1 VLELYPPL
9 ISGGTL
15 VLVPREAV
23 REPARLAELVERER
37 VTIMQATPS
46 LWQLLLTV
54 VPETLRSLRVLTGG
68 EALPWHVA
76 DELRKL
82 GGEVVNLYG
91 PTETTVYSTCA
102 RLDGRPGS
110 PAIGAP
116 VANTRVYVLDER
128 LRPVPDATV
137 GELYIAGAGVARGY
151 LGRPGLTAGRFVAD
165 PYGVPGSRM
174 YRTGDLGR
182 WARDGRLEYLGR
194 TDHQVKI
201 RGFRIELGE
210 VEAALDA
217 HRDVHGSV
225 VVARETRLGELSMV
239 GYLVR
244 GAERAPDLDDVRAH
258 LATVLPDYMVPPVL
272 VVLDALPL
280 TANGKVDRAAL
291 PVPAT
296 LPGGRQP
303 ATPRQRILRDLFAE
317 VLDLDVS
324 ELGVDDSFFELG
336 GHSMLVIR
344 LVSRINAVLGGDLE
358 VGDVFAAPTVEQLD
372 RLMAD
377 GGSAQLDT
385 VLTYRGT
392 GERAPVFLLPPA
404 NGLGWGYSSLSR
416 HIPAG
421 HPVYA
426 LQDMRL
432 RAGPVDARSATRL
445 AADYRNRIMALSGS
459 GPYVLIGWS
468 FGGTLAHQVAA
479 ELRDRGEDVALLV
492 LLDALPGG
500 EGQSE
505 ISIEEANHVG
515 LDGLVDGDG
524 ADRRER
530 LTAAASPLNSLDDE
544 NLDRLVAV
552 TMANLRAMTSHT
564 PGTFDGPVLGFTAAH
579 HETEQWRPHLTGA
592 TTFHRID
599 CGHFDIVKPDVM
611 ATIGPIIGERMGDL
625 D

>member
-1 VLELYPPL
+1 
-9 ISGGTL
+9 
-15 VLVPREAV
+15 
-23 REPARLAELVERER
+23 
-37 VTIMQATPS
+37 
-46 LWQLLLTV
+46 
-54 VPETLRSLRVLTGG
+54 
-68 EALPWHVA
+68 
-76 DELRKL
+76 
-82 GGEVVNLYG
+82 
-91 PTETTVYSTCA
+91 
-102 RLDGRPGS
+102 
-110 PAIGAP
+110 
-116 VANTRVYVLDER
+116 
-128 LRPVPDATV
+128 
-137 GELYIAGAGVARGY
+137 
-151 LGRPGLTAGRFVAD
+151 
-165 PYGVPGSRM
+165 
-174 YRTGDLGR
+174 
-182 WARDGRLEYLGR
+182 
-194 TDHQVKI
+194 
-201 RGFRIELGE
+201 
-210 VEAALDA
+210 
-217 HRDVHGSV
+217 
-225 VVARETRLGELSMV
+225 
-239 GYLVR
+239 
-244 GAERAPDLDDVRAH
+244 
-258 LATVLPDYMVPPVL
+258 
-272 VVLDALPL
+272 
-280 TANGKVDRAAL
+280 
-291 PVPAT
+291 
-296 LPGGRQP
+296 
-303 ATPRQRILRDLFAE
+303 
-317 VLDLDVS
+317 VLDLDES

-344 LVSRINAVLGGDLE
+344 LVSRINAVLGGELE

-385 VLTYRGT
+385 VLTYRGV

-432 RAGPVDARSATRL
+432 RTGPVDARSATRL
-445 AADYRNRIMALSGS
+445 AAEYRNRIMALSGS

-479 ELRDRGEDVALLV
+479 DLRDRGEDVALLV

-500 EGQSE
+500 EGPSE
-505 ISIEEANHVG
+505 ITVEEANHVG

-524 ADRRER
+524 TDRRER

-552 TMANLRAMTSHT
+552 TMANLRAMTGHT

-579 HETEQWRPHLTGA
+579 DAEEQWRPHLTGA
-592 TTFHRID
+592 TTFHRLD